1 MANDKEKF
9 EKFLRKYNLE
19 ELTNRSDLESIRKI
33 YYENLGTGLLETGM
47 TFSSFAKAGKEEER
61 LAVYYLHTIM
71 EQNFIMIRQLERISK
86 AVGGE
91 PEPKKPTKMEEYL
104 KAKQE
109 SVRNK

>member
-1 MANDKEKF
+1 MANENEKF
-9 EKFLRKYNLE
+9 EKFLKKYHLE
-19 ELTNRSDLESIRKI
+19 ELTNKNDLESIRKI
-33 YYENLGTGLLETGM
+33 YYENLGTGLIETGA
-47 TFSSFAKAGKEEER
+47 TLSNLVKGAKTEE
-61 LAVYYLHTIM
+61 LLIAYYLRTIM

-86 AVGGE
+86 AVGGG